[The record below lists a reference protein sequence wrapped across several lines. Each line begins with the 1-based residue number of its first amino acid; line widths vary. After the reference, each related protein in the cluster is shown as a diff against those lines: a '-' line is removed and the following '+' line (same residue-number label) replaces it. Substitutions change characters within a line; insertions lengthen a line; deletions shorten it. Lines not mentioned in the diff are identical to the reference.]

1 MDHYPRSTDPS
12 RSDPSPEWTG
22 PDPQTGLEEPMWQLG
37 LGAGEDSYPL
47 RPDEAD
53 CTYYLRTG
61 FCGFGS
67 RCRFNHPRDR
77 SAVIGAASRTVGE
90 YPERAGQPVCQY
102 YMRTRSCKF
111 GASCKY
117 HHPRQAG
124 GTDASPVSL
133 NYYGYPL
140 RPGEKECSY
149 FVKTGQ
155 CKFGATCKFDHTVP
169 AGVQIPAS
177 SPVPPVSPLHVQVPA
192 PIYPTVQPP
201 SGPSSQQIGVL
212 VARPPLLPGSFVQ
225 SPYGHVVLSPTM
237 VPFSGWGP
245 YQATAPS
252 PVLPSGN
259 PANVGS
265 TQLYGITQLP
275 SPGNAYTGPYQPSAS
290 SVGPSS
296 RGHKEQSF
304 PARPNQQEYHYYS
317 KPEELPFG
325 PSYRY
330 NQPPDMS
337 AQKANVVLGP
347 AGLPLRPGA
356 APCTHYTQRGICKFG
371 PTCKFDHPIAS
382 LSYSPSASSLADVS
396 VAPHFVGSSVGTLVP
411 SSSSELQ
418 PELTAGSSRESVPSR
433 ISSSVSTTTGSA
445 GLNLSTGGPV
455 SQSSTQ
461 SSSPLPA
468 ANTTSSNV
476 SHTSSSEM

>member
-1 MDHYPRSTDPS
+1 MDHFPRSTQPDPS
-12 RSDPSPEWTG
+12 SQWTG
-22 PDPQTGLEEPMWQLG
+22 PDSQTGLEEPMWQLG
-37 LGAGEDSYPL
+37 LGSGGSGEDSYPQ
-47 RPDEAD
+47 RPDEVD

-77 SAVIGAASRTVGE
+77 AAVIGAASRTVGE
-90 YPERAGQPVCQY
+90 YPERVGQPVCQY

-117 HHPRQAG
+117 HHPKQTGA
-124 GTDASPVSL
+124 TDASPVSL

-155 CKFGATCKFDHTVP
+155 CKFGATCKFDHPVP
-169 AGVQIPAS
+169 AGVQIPAP
-177 SPVPPVSPLHVQVPA
+177 SPVPPVSSLHVPVPS
-192 PIYPTVQPP
+192 PLYPTVQTP

-212 VARPPLLPGSFVQ
+212 VARPPLLHGSFVQ
-225 SPYGHVVLSPTM
+225 SPYGPIVLSPTM

-245 YQATAPS
+245 YQATATS
-252 PVLPSGN
+252 PVLPSGS

-275 SPGNAYTGPYQPSAS
+275 SPGNAYTGPYQLSGS

-296 RGHKEQSF
+296 RNQNEQSF
-304 PARPNQQEYHYYS
+304 PASPNQPEYHYYS
-317 KPEELPFG
+317 KPEELPFA

-330 NQPPDMS
+330 HKPPDMS
-337 AQKANVVLGP
+337 APKVNAVLSS

-356 APCTHYTQRGICKFG
+356 ALCTHYAQRGICKFG
-371 PTCKFDHPIAS
+371 PACKFDHPIAP
-382 LSYSPSASSLADVS
+382 LSYSPSASSLTDVP
-396 VAPHFVGSSVGTLVP
+396 VAPYFVGSSIGTLVP
-411 SSSSELQ
+411 SSSSPELQ

-433 ISSSVSTTTGSA
+433 ISSSVSTSTGSV
-445 GLNLSTGGPV
+445 GLTLPTGGPV
-455 SQSSTQ
+455 SQSSTR
-461 SSSPLPA
+461 SSSPLAPA
-468 ANTTSSNV
+468 NTTTSSNV
-476 SHTSSSEM
+476 SHPSN